1 MPVDPRIL
9 EVGDDISSIV
19 EEAKEVIGETLH
31 SKEAFAIGLGL
42 FMTGSLGFG
51 MRHPE
56 IGMFVVA
63 EAGDVGKEI
72 ASGNRRTHFD
82 GRSRRR
88 LIREKDI
95 RSTYQFMERMSC
107 IIFLRIFVIIG
118 MVEDHRKD
126 SLVEYSDEYPN
137 LFFELV

>member
-72 ASGNRRTHFD
+72 AS
-82 GRSRRR
+82 
-88 LIREKDI
+88 E
-95 RSTYQFMERMSC
+95 
-107 IIFLRIFVIIG
+107 IG
-118 MVEDHRKD
+118 GLTSMVEVGGD
-126 SLVEYSDEYPN
+126 
-137 LFFELV
+137 